1 MEKTAKLTVCATG
14 DSLMVAPF
22 PPSYAR
28 DLADMREYI
37 GGADVRLTNLETNVA
52 PFGDFNSAFSGGTW
66 LNTEPDTFE
75 DLLGFGFN
83 YFGTA
88 NNHALD
94 YSYFGLLSTLKTLDR
109 HRLAHSGSG
118 KSLSDA
124 AKPAALATAGG
135 KVGII
140 AVTTSFADPARAGRK
155 SLGYAARP
163 GVNYVRATRHYAL
176 GDADLKALRR
186 IADTCG
192 INDYPKLM
200 VATGYALPDPDG
212 IFSFGPVKFCRRGA
226 RPPSECNAGDLARLV
241 ASIKE
246 AKRKFDYV
254 FVLAHCHQID
264 GAKHC
269 EVPALLRELAHAC
282 VDAGASAIF
291 GAGTH
296 ELRAVEIYGGAPIF
310 YSLGDFIYQGMRV
323 KYLPADFMEKYG
335 VADDATAHEGLMAR
349 SKGGKIGL
357 QAGVENFLTV
367 IPRLTFENG
376 ALTTLEMLPVDLA
389 FSLRN
394 ERNGLPRRARGA
406 LARNIF
412 ERLEALSKPYGTCL
426 HFDRGIIRAAGFGN
440 KCAVSF

>member
-1 MEKTAKLTVCATG
+1 
-14 DSLMVAPF
+14 MVAPF
-22 PPSYAR
+22 PADYAR
-28 DLADMREYI
+28 DLAEMREYL
-37 GGADVRLTNLETNVA
+37 GAADVRITNLETNVA
-52 PFGDFNSAFSGGTW
+52 PFGSFNSAFSGGTW

-94 YSYFGLLSTLKTLDR
+94 YSYGGLLSTLKVLDR

-118 KSLSDA
+118 RSLPEA
-124 AKPAALATAGG
+124 AKPAAIATAGG

-212 IFSFGPVKFCRRGA
+212 IFSFGPVKFCRKGA

-241 ASIKE
+241 ASVKE

-282 VDAGASAIF
+282 VEAGASAIF

-296 ELRAVEIYGGAPIF
+296 ELRAVEVYRGAPIF
-310 YSLGDFIYQGMRV
+310 YSLGDFI
-323 KYLPADFMEKYG
+323 
-335 VADDATAHEGLMAR
+335 
-349 SKGGKIGL
+349 L
-357 QAGVENFLTV
+357 QLYSV
-367 IPRLTFENG
+367 
-376 ALTTLEMLPVDLA
+376 
-389 FSLRN
+389 
-394 ERNGLPRRARGA
+394 A
-406 LARNIF
+406 LAPEDF
-412 ERLEALSKPYGTCL
+412 YHKWDLTSDASV
-426 HFDRGIIRAAGFGN
+426 H
-440 KCAVSF
+440 